1 MSDNRYQITKKVT
14 LVGMFINSL
23 LAFVKML
30 IGIVGR
36 SPALFAD
43 GVHSLSDLISDVMV
57 LFAAKYANKGEDD
70 DHPYGHEKIETLAT
84 LVISALL
91 ITAGFMIVYHS
102 LATLIS
108 GEYSMPDKFTMYAA
122 IFSIFGNEFIYQY
135 TMRAANKIDSD
146 MLRASAWHSRSDM
159 WSSVVVLVGL
169 IGAFYGFIWMD
180 ALAAFVVCYMIVKMG
195 VKWGYS
201 SVAELIDEGV
211 DDDTRKSIKDIIANT
226 EGVEDF
232 HYLRTRKM
240 AGKIILDVH
249 VLVDKYS
256 TASEGHY
263 VAEIVKSNIYHN
275 VENIK
280 DITVHIDV
288 ANHEDGVI
296 KLENFEPSRKDIYQA
311 ILDFLAEYNLDKSL
325 LLDKKMAIYYF
336 ENIIQ
341 VDLYVK
347 RSNDLKK
354 YAEIV
359 NDFEYK
365 GYQINVNLYCEL

>member
-1 MSDNRYQITKKVT
+1 
-14 LVGMFINSL
+14 
-23 LAFVKML
+23 
-30 IGIVGR
+30 
-36 SPALFAD
+36 
-43 GVHSLSDLISDVMV
+43 
-57 LFAAKYANKGEDD
+57 
-70 DHPYGHEKIETLAT
+70 
-84 LVISALL
+84 
-91 ITAGFMIVYHS
+91 
-102 LATLIS
+102 
-108 GEYSMPDKFTMYAA
+108 MPDKFTMYAA